1 MKQRLSLYELNSM
14 VRDALS
20 MTLPDSYWVEAE
32 LSEVREGYGGHCY
45 MELIEK
51 EERSN
56 TPIAKAHAACWRNRW
71 ISIRPQFEQITGQR
85 LHAGMK
91 VLLKVHAQ
99 FHENYGFS
107 WIVDDIDPGTYP
119 DISSSQICRN
129 PRCIHLLLLHDHPCI
144 SLWNELRYLHQTQ

>member
-71 ISIRPQFEQITGQR
+71 ISIRPQFEQVTGQR

-91 VLLKVHAQ
+91 VLLKVQVEDRTGQMDFKIIHINYERNTADVAAYGGVFRTLLSVWNAN
-99 FHENYGFS
+99 FHR
-107 WIVDDIDPGTYP
+107 
-119 DISSSQICRN
+119 ISYDSSTDWFCN
-129 PRCIHLLLLHDHPCI
+129 
-144 SLWNELRYLHQTQ
+144 

>member
-51 EERSN
+51 LS
-56 TPIAKAHAACWRNRW
+56 
-71 ISIRPQFEQITGQR
+71 
-85 LHAGMK
+85 L
-91 VLLKVHAQ
+91 
-99 FHENYGFS
+99 
-107 WIVDDIDPGTYP
+107 
-119 DISSSQICRN
+119 
-129 PRCIHLLLLHDHPCI
+129 IHI
-144 SLWNELRYLHQTQ
+144 

>member
-56 TPIAKAHAACWRNRW
+56 TPIAKAHGV
-71 ISIRPQFEQITGQR
+71 I
-85 LHAGMK
+85 AG
-91 VLLKVHAQ
+91 
-99 FHENYGFS
+99 
-107 WIVDDIDPGTYP
+107 
-119 DISSSQICRN
+119 
-129 PRCIHLLLLHDHPCI
+129 
-144 SLWNELRYLHQTQ
+144 

>member
-71 ISIRPQFEQITGQR
+71 ISIRPQFEQVTGQDF
-85 LHAGMK
+85 MP
-91 VLLKVHAQ
+91 
-99 FHENYGFS
+99 E
-107 WIVDDIDPGTYP
+107 
-119 DISSSQICRN
+119 
-129 PRCIHLLLLHDHPCI
+129 
-144 SLWNELRYLHQTQ
+144 

>member
-14 VRDALS
+14 VRDVLS

-56 TPIAKAHAACWRNRW
+56 TDRK
-71 ISIRPQFEQITGQR
+71 S
-85 LHAGMK
+85 
-91 VLLKVHAQ
+91 VV
-99 FHENYGFS
+99 
-107 WIVDDIDPGTYP
+107 
-119 DISSSQICRN
+119 
-129 PRCIHLLLLHDHPCI
+129 
-144 SLWNELRYLHQTQ
+144 